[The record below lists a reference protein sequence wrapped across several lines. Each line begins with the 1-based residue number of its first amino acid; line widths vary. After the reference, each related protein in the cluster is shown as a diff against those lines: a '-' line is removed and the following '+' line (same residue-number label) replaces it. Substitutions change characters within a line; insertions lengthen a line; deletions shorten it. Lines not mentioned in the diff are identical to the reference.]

1 MEAIAVLEPA
11 KQKSREAECKHR
23 MREVDARQQSQH
35 IPAFGGMIVM
45 LDRFEIAAEK
55 RNIVKTNI

>member
-11 KQKSREAECKHR
+11 KQKSREAESKHS
-23 MREVDARQQSQH
+23 MHAIDARQQSQH
-35 IPAFGGMIVM
+35 VPAFGGMILM